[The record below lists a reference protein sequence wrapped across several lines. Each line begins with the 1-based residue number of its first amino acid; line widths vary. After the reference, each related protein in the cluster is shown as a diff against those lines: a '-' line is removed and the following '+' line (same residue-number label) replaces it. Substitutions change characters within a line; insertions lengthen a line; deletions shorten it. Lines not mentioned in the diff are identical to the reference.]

1 MKILAR
7 YVHGS
12 EDSLDTDVIYIVDE
26 LPPLKECA
34 EFCNSNAAEN
44 LNLATVRD
52 GVIVQCYKGFPDE
65 VNNAVLTTYPL
76 HEQDDELLISR
87 RLPRDLLLKQLSV
100 LRKILM
106 EMRHT
111 ACAVEARKALKSG
124 FSQRL
129 RFAESVDLRT
139 VTWEISE
146 TLQKECRK
154 RIAFQLGQAIA
165 LSKGQEVYT
174 KRTVAACV
182 PKLEPYLY
190 RTECSIDALE
200 TTWEQFVQELQ
211 GLTIKDLGDLK
222 ILCDCG
228 KDQRRISLKGR
239 EHDE

>member
-26 LPPLKECA
+26 LPPLNECA
-34 EFCNSNAAEN
+34 EFCNSNDAEN
-44 LNLATVRD
+44 RNLAIVRD
-52 GVIVQCYKGFPDE
+52 GVVVRCYKGFPDE

-76 HEQDDELLISR
+76 HKQDDELLISR
-87 RLPRDLLLKQLSV
+87 RLPRDLLMKQLSV
-100 LRKILM
+100 LRKFLM

-111 ACAVEARKALKSG
+111 TFSSGARKALRSG

-129 RFAESVDLRT
+129 GFAESVDLRT
-139 VTWEISE
+139 VTWEISG
-146 TLQKECRK
+146 TLQTECKK
-154 RIAFQLGQAIA
+154 RIAFQFGQAIA
-165 LSKGQEVYT
+165 LGKGQEVYT
-174 KRTVAACV
+174 KRGIADCI

-190 RTECSIDALE
+190 RTECNIDALE
-200 TTWEQFVQELQ
+200 TTREQFVQELQ
-211 GLTIKDLGDLK
+211 GLTIKDLDDLK